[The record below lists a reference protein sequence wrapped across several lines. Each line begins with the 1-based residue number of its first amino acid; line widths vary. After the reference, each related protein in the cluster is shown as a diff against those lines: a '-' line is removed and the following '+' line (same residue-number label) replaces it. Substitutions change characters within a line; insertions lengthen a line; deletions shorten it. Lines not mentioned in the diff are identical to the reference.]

1 MLQLLTLALMILS
14 KVGSHTYGGY
24 APSTNAHGHDLH
36 APTYLHQDDVPI
48 HRMVAPEPMYASS
61 HSHSRSKI
69 YPTTRNILNHGHD
82 LAYGHDNILPYGL
95 AYGHAPANTLSY
107 GRDHLG
113 SAKAGW
119 VRVAGHTQPSSADKR
134 QVRTVVRFHVLDEK
148 VFLPILLANVRDSR
162 KAPGCLFADLFK
174 NADEKASDNYAL
186 YQIFRTWEEGERYRR
201 TPLVQEILALQRAG
215 KTGLDQSKGINGAE
229 QTDYITL
236 AADADE
242 PKKNNV

>member
-1 MLQLLTLALMILS
+1 MLQLLTLALMILT
-14 KVGSHTYGGY
+14 KVESHTYGGY
-24 APSTNAHGHDLH
+24 APSTSAHGHDLH
-36 APTYLHQDDVPI
+36 APTYLHQVDVPI
-48 HRMVAPEPMYASS
+48 HRMVAAHEPAMHASS
-61 HSHSRSKI
+61 HGHSRSKI
-69 YPTTRNILNHGHD
+69 YPATRNILTH
-82 LAYGHDNILPYGL
+82 
-95 AYGHAPANTLSY
+95 GHAPANTLSY

-119 VRVAGHTQPSSADKR
+119 VRVAGHTQPSSADKL

-186 YQIFRTWEEGERYRR
+186 YQIFRTWEDGARYRQ

-229 QTDYITL
+229 ETAYITL
-236 AADADE
+236 AAAADE
-242 PKKNNV
+242 PKKNHV

>member
-1 MLQLLTLALMILS
+1 MILT
-14 KVGSHTYGGY
+14 KVESHTYGGY
-24 APSTNAHGHDLH
+24 APSTPHGHDLH
-36 APTYLHQDDVPI
+36 APTYLQQVDVPI
-48 HRMVAPEPMYASS
+48 HRTVAAHEPAMHVSS
-61 HSHSRSKI
+61 HGHSRSKI
-69 YPTTRNILNHGHD
+69 YPTTRNILTHGHD

-95 AYGHAPANTLSY
+95 DNTLAYGHGHAPTNTLSY
-107 GRDHLG
+107 GHDHLG

-119 VRVAGHTQPSSADKR
+119 VRVAGHTQPSSADKQ

-201 TPLVQEILALQRAG
+201 TPLVEEILALQRAG

-229 QTDYITL
+229 ETAYITL
-236 AADADE
+236 AAAADE
-242 PKKNNV
+242 PKKNHV